1 MSGRERFLLFFL
13 GMVVLPL
20 GLWFLAAVPLME
32 NRETAMERLIE
43 ERELEVWV
51 KARDAEW
58 RARSQTDRTAIARVE
73 PVGLSGIDRA
83 LSEAGMRA
91 AATRLENARAGGISI
106 RLDGVAFVDF
116 GRFLE
121 EVERDLGY
129 DSESLRLV
137 RTESSGLVRVE
148 LDLKPEG

>member
-83 LSEAGMRA
+83 LGEAGMRA
-91 AATRLENARAGGISI
+91 AATRLENARAGG
-106 RLDGVAFVDF
+106 
-116 GRFLE
+116 

-129 DSESLRLV
+129 DTESLRLV